1 MIGKS
6 GHLAVRVDLSVLIGL
21 MLLLGEIEFMN
32 FIGDAKF
39 FEEPPRSLHD
49 HERNAD
55 ENAELK
61 MRAQQSKKRAHGWI
75 NSLD

>member
-21 MLLLGEIEFMN
+21 MLLLGEIELMN
-32 FIGDAKF
+32 FEGDAKF

-49 HERNAD
+49 HERNSPRNERMA
-55 ENAELK
+55 
-61 MRAQQSKKRAHGWI
+61 G
-75 NSLD
+75 